1 MLANTKF
8 IKAYKCNGPPA
19 TCYITPFSTDY
30 ALAQAI
36 SACFAE
42 SVDGDCECYDGCGE
56 TSVHISKWNTTG
68 VKYFQNLFYDR
79 ASFNQDISA
88 WDTSAAVRMDD
99 TFSGARAFN
108 QDISGWF
115 VSNVRDMSNMFN
127 GATSFDTNISSWV
140 TRDDA
145 NTSDMFKDATA
156 FNARFACASAA
167 DGPPSSCRANST

>member
-8 IKAYKCNGPPA
+8 IKSYKCNGPPA

-30 ALAQAI
+30 ALTQAI

-68 VKYFQNLFYDR
+68 IKYFQNLFYDR
-79 ASFNQDISA
+79 VSFNQDISA

-108 QDISGWF
+108 QDISGWI
-115 VSNVRDMSNMFN
+115 VSNVRDMSNMFK

-140 TRDDA
+140 TRDDT
-145 NTSDMFKDATA
+145 NTTDMFKDAMA